1 MVSGANDNPDDV
13 SMSDWFSIVKM
24 KANID
29 DVNRLNDT
37 KANKHDSEQQMRALD
52 IMHRQ
57 VTHLSVL
64 LLEVQKQMIN
74 EQNETTAQ
82 IKTRRYFTME
92 QMVNV
97 TNWIHE
103 FNPQNVNFENLN
115 LPENLRNLDDF
126 SRTAVKDYPR

>member
-64 LLEVQKQMIN
+64 LLEVQK
-74 EQNETTAQ
+74 
-82 IKTRRYFTME
+82 
-92 QMVNV
+92 
-97 TNWIHE
+97 
-103 FNPQNVNFENLN
+103 
-115 LPENLRNLDDF
+115 
-126 SRTAVKDYPR
+126 